1 MFLSHLEPIL
11 LNDSNM
17 FVCKRLYWKRFSRI
31 KLQNVTVYSIFLTH
45 ILSLISCCQER
56 TISEPMFYLF
66 TPSSPNRMSSAL
78 FLFQQALPLELH
90 ILRLLSGYW
99 LHMDSRETPVS
110 DLRWQPSTAASE
122 REFMPPSTYTLC
134 CDMALPVSHGP
145 PVTRVMGDGETPG
158 FVI

>member
-1 MFLSHLEPIL
+1 MTQTCLSVKCYTERGFLESSSKMWQYIVFFNSYPIPYIL
-11 LNDSNM
+11 L
-17 FVCKRLYWKRFSRI
+17 SRKNNI
-31 KLQNVTVYSIFLTH
+31 QNPCFTS
-45 ILSLISCCQER
+45 
-56 TISEPMFYLF
+56 F

-90 ILRLLSGYW
+90 ILRLLSGCW

-158 FVI
+158 FII